1 MTFTM
6 PVESQVSRDSVT
18 SNIKKLYNI
27 LDSVLIN
34 LSPKNSAFVLFLF
47 A

>member
-1 MTFTM
+1 MTV
-6 PVESQVSRDSVT
+6 PIESQVSRDSAT
-18 SNIKKLYNI
+18 NNIKNLCNI